1 MKDFL
6 SIFAGKQLSNLFRTL
21 NLGNGSTW
29 PGHIALKMNK
39 HFVRDMLKTSNV
51 KTIVIAGTNGKT
63 TTARMLREILEKN
76 AKIVFQNESGA
87 NLLNG
92 IASTLILS
100 SKNNGQLPYDYAI
113 FEVDENALPHLLE
126 EFTPD
131 YLLLLNLFRDQL
143 DRYGEIR
150 TIAMKWTKM
159 VESLPRSTNLILNA
173 DDAQIGF
180 LGESTKAT
188 VHYFGLEDIN
198 VHQLKRDHAVDSI
211 YCPRCQAPLTFTIH
225 YYSHL
230 GNWHCETC
238 GAKISGPIFSQF
250 SHFPLSGIY
259 NRYNTLAAV
268 LTAKLIGI
276 DEASSAKALENF
288 TPAFGRQEK
297 LRYEG
302 KNVQLFL
309 SKNPTSFNQSLR
321 TIMDLGGKH
330 ILLILNDR
338 VADGHDVSWIWD
350 TDLEYAVSQFASIT
364 VSGDRAYDMGLRIK
378 YTQDFPSATL
388 PLTVTPDVSQAMKH
402 ALSRVLED
410 ETLFILPTYTAMLEA
425 RKILTGKKIL

>member
-1 MKDFL
+1 
-6 SIFAGKQLSNLFRTL
+6 
-21 NLGNGSTW
+21 
-29 PGHIALKMNK
+29 
-39 HFVRDMLKTSNV
+39 
-51 KTIVIAGTNGKT
+51 
-63 TTARMLREILEKN
+63 
-76 AKIVFQNESGA
+76 
-87 NLLNG
+87 
-92 IASTLILS
+92 
-100 SKNNGQLPYDYAI
+100 
-113 FEVDENALPHLLE
+113 
-126 EFTPD
+126 
-131 YLLLLNLFRDQL
+131 
-143 DRYGEIR
+143 
-150 TIAMKWTKM
+150 
-159 VESLPRSTNLILNA
+159 
-173 DDAQIGF
+173 
-180 LGESTKAT
+180 
-188 VHYFGLEDIN
+188 
-198 VHQLKRDHAVDSI
+198 
-211 YCPRCQAPLTFTIH
+211 
-225 YYSHL
+225 L